1 MCVIDP
7 GRFRDIDAL
16 LMAETKGK
24 ALIEV
29 VSFKEVAEGEE
40 KFE

>member
-7 GRFRDIDAL
+7 GRFREIDEL
-16 LMAETKGK
+16 LQSETKGRSV
-24 ALIEV
+24 IEV